1 MQLNDK
7 ETVEFVVKQLRNQEF
22 KRYQSPPI
30 LKGEFAIVWTGLAV
44 SNHSVM
50 YWKVVL
56 MGADSNMS
64 ANDGVKKSASLFN
77 SALIVKK
84 CTIPKN

>member
-30 LKGEFAIVWTGLAV
+30 LKVSSQSFGRGWQYPIIV
-44 SNHSVM
+44 
-50 YWKVVL
+50 
-56 MGADSNMS
+56 
-64 ANDGVKKSASLFN
+64 
-77 SALIVKK
+77 
-84 CTIPKN
+84 